1 MLRSTS
7 LYSYDEGQ
15 QYSEFRSIWNKCI
28 ISPFSLYKFLTNL
41 AQIKWYCLCRLLLNY
56 NRKGGERSSGLK
68 FKTSFD
74 FTKMISCSW
83 ENKYEKYCHFGFSWY
98 SCAILS
104 TLTYFMPLVT
114 AWKVS
119 KYGVISGPYFP
130 AFGLNTGIY
139 PINSV
144 FSPNT
149 GKYGPEITPYFG
161 TFHAVGLFQ
170 YLIKALKNPRV
181 SDISRGYRKKPLAWM
196 C

>member
-28 ISPFSLYKFLTNL
+28 ISPFSLYKFLKNL

-68 FKTSFD
+68 LKTSFD

-119 KYGVISGPYFP
+119 SIRTEYGDLPHKLRIQPKYRKIRTR
-130 AFGLNTGIY
+130 N
-139 PINSV
+139 NSV
-144 FSPNT
+144 FRH
-149 GKYGPEITPYFG
+149 F
-161 TFHAVGLFQ
+161 
-170 YLIKALKNPRV
+170 
-181 SDISRGYRKKPLAWM
+181 SRSGSLSIPHQSIKKPEGLWYFQGV
-196 C
+196 

>member
-1 MLRSTS
+1 MLRSAS
-7 LYSYDEGQ
+7 LYSYGEEQ

-28 ISPFSLYKFLTNL
+28 ISPFSLYKFLKNL

-56 NRKGGERSSGLK
+56 SRKGGERSSGLK

-83 ENKYEKYCHFGFSWY
+83 ENKYEKYCHLGFSWY

-119 KYGVISGPYFP
+119 KYGVISGPYFS

-149 GKYGPEITPYFG
+149 GKYGPEISPYFG

-181 SDISRGYRKKPLAWM
+181 PDISRGYRKKPLAWM
-196 C
+196 G

>member
-28 ISPFSLYKFLTNL
+28 ISPFSLYKFLKNL

-130 AFGLNTGIY
+130 AFG
-139 PINSV
+139 
-144 FSPNT
+144 
-149 GKYGPEITPYFG
+149 PEKPPYLD
-161 TFHAVGLFQ
+161 TFHALTWF
-170 YLIKALKNPRV
+170 
-181 SDISRGYRKKPLAWM
+181 
-196 C
+196 